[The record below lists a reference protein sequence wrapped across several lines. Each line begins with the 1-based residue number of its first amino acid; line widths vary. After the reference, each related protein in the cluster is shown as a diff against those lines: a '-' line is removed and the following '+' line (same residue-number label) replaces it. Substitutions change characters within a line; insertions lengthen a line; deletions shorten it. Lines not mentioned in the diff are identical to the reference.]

1 MPRPS
6 STVILLGAPC
16 DGAGPFSVLLLERH
30 GSIAFPGATAFPG
43 GGVDPGDADAPGARL
58 PAAQRW
64 APPGE
69 GDRPPEA
76 LAYWVAALRE
86 LLEETGLLLAARD
99 GRLLEGP
106 LTPEL
111 AALRA
116 RVAAGEAY
124 GRVLAAA
131 GLVPATEAL
140 FYFARWITPVTNPR
154 RWDTRFL
161 VGRLPAGQEPVADG
175 TETVSCAWM
184 SPRAALEL
192 ALPPGAG
199 RVPRGGVGEPVA
211 VDRDPHETGRR
222 RRERVA
228 SEERRHGLR
237 GRQEAREQRVEVA
250 RAGPRAEE
258 QEPELE
264 VDPRLVRSDEG
275 RGPLGV
281 ARLVAEL
288 VGQPGRAV
296 RGALDHGLA
305 AHESHVREEMVGVDG
320 AEGRERAAHG
330 EEPALEAGRRAKEGE
345 ELDHRERHHGR
356 HGDGQDERPPSRLA
370 RRGAAEV
377 AVVQHPERE

>member
-1 MPRPS
+1 MLAPVPPPPPAMPRPS
-6 STVILLGAPC
+6 STVILLGAPR

-86 LLEETGLLLAARD
+86 LLEETGVLLAARD

-106 LTPEL
+106 LAPEL

-116 RVAAGEAY
+116 RVAAGEPF

-184 SPRAALEL
+184 SPRAALAAYEAGRIVLIPPTVRTLDDL
-192 ALPPGAG
+192 ARFPSIDAVLADAAG
-199 RVPRGGVGEPVA
+199 RVVRAVTPEIVQDGSVTAIRYPANAAPPR
-211 VDRDPHETGRR
+211 
-222 RRERVA
+222 
-228 SEERRHGLR
+228 
-237 GRQEAREQRVEVA
+237 
-250 RAGPRAEE
+250 
-258 QEPELE
+258 
-264 VDPRLVRSDEG
+264 RLVLQGGRWRPADE
-275 RGPLGV
+275 
-281 ARLVAEL
+281 
-288 VGQPGRAV
+288 
-296 RGALDHGLA
+296 
-305 AHESHVREEMVGVDG
+305 
-320 AEGRERAAHG
+320 
-330 EEPALEAGRRAKEGE
+330 
-345 ELDHRERHHGR
+345 
-356 HGDGQDERPPSRLA
+356 
-370 RRGAAEV
+370 
-377 AVVQHPERE
+377 